1 MMLYK
6 LFGKSGLR
14 VSELCLGTMTFG
26 TEWGTGADKEESK
39 KIFDAFV
46 EKGGNFIDTANRYT
60 EGTSEKWLGEF
71 IASQRDYF
79 VLATKYTLYDNRK
92 DPNASGNH
100 RKNMRRSVEE
110 SLKRLQTDYIDLL
123 WLHMWDFTTSVEEVM
138 RSLDDLVSAGKVHYI
153 GISDTPAWVVSQAN
167 TLATLRGWEA
177 FVGLQIEYSLIQR
190 TPERDLIPMAK
201 HFGLAITPWSPLG
214 AGMLTGKYNDTI
226 DKDGRLTENS
236 RKINEKNRQ
245 IARKVTEIA
254 QKLGHTPAQVALNWL
269 RSQDEQIIPILGA
282 RKLSQIEDCL
292 GCLHFELPN
301 EMLQELNEISA
312 IELGF
317 PHDFLAYPTVQ
328 EVLFGDNAKKIIN
341 HHR

>member
-1 MMLYK
+1 MLYK

-39 KIFDAFV
+39 RIFDAFV
-46 EKGGNFIDTANRYT
+46 EKGGNFVDTANRYT

-79 VLATKYTLYDNRK
+79 VLATKYTLYDDRK

-100 RKNMRRSVEE
+100 RKNMMRSVET

-123 WLHMWDFTTSVEEVM
+123 WVHMWDFTTPVEEVM
-138 RSLDDLVSAGKVHYI
+138 RGLDDLVSSGKVHYI
-153 GISDTPAWVVSQAN
+153 GISDTPAWVVAQAN

-214 AGMLTGKYNDTI
+214 AGMLTGKYNESI

-236 RKINEKNRQ
+236 RKINEQNRQ
-245 IARKVTEIA
+245 IARKVAEIA

-269 RSQDEQIIPILGA
+269 RGQDQQIIPILGA
-282 RKLSQIEDCL
+282 RKLSQIEDSL
-292 GCLHFELPN
+292 GCLRFELPK
-301 EMLQELNEISA
+301 EMMQELNELSA
-312 IELGF
+312 IDLGF

-328 EVLFGDNAKKIIN
+328 EVLFGDNVKKIIN
-341 HHR
+341 HHV

>member
-1 MMLYK
+1 M
-6 LFGKSGLR
+6 GA
-14 VSELCLGTMTFG
+14 
-26 TEWGTGADKEESK
+26 GADKEESK
-39 KIFDAFV
+39 RIFDAFV
-46 EKGGNFIDTANRYT
+46 EKGGNFVDTANRYT

-79 VLATKYTLYDNRK
+79 VLATKYTLYDDRK

-100 RKNMRRSVEE
+100 RKNMMRSVET

-123 WLHMWDFTTSVEEVM
+123 WVHMWDFTTPVEEVM
-138 RSLDDLVSAGKVHYI
+138 RGLDDLVGSGKVHYI
-153 GISDTPAWVVSQAN
+153 GISDTPAWVVAQAN

-214 AGMLTGKYNDTI
+214 AGMLTGKYNDNI
-226 DKDGRLTENS
+226 DKEGRLTENS
-236 RKINEKNRQ
+236 RKINEQNRQ
-245 IARKVTEIA
+245 IARKVSEIA

-269 RSQDEQIIPILGA
+269 RGQDQQIIPILGA
-282 RKLSQIEDCL
+282 RKLEQIEDCL
-292 GCLHFELPN
+292 GCLRFELPN
-301 EMLQELNEISA
+301 EMMQELNELSA
-312 IELGF
+312 VDLGF

-328 EVLFGDNAKKIIN
+328 EVLFGDNTKKIVN